1 MDVNLSEV
9 GSDGISERLQE
20 SYFVSSDHNVNS
32 FDSLEDDS
40 TEDDEAIGDTSSVS
54 FESTYDE

>member
-9 GSDGISERLQE
+9 GSDGISETLQE
-20 SYFVSSDHNVNS
+20 SYFVSSDHSVNS
-32 FDSLEDDS
+32 FDSLEDDFI
-40 TEDDEAIGDTSSVS
+40 EDDKAIGDTSSVI